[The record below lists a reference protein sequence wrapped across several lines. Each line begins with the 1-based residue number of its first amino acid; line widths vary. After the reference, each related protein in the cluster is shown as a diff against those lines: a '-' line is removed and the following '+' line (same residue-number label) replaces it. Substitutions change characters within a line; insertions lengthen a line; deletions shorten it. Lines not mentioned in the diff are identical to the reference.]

1 MARRSR
7 TAGFFMRNQEGYF
20 RMILS
25 EEKRTNKKRDENI
38 MT

>member
-7 TAGFFMRNQEGYF
+7 TAGFLMRNQESYF